1 MWMFYKKRRMWMERI
16 NLKGKVRKFLLIIF
30 TNLASLI
37 KREKVIQKFGSYT
50 LVWERLWKSI

>member
-1 MWMFYKKRRMWMERI
+1 MERI

-37 KREKVIQKFGSYT
+37 KRKKLFKSLALIHWY
-50 LVWERLWKSI
+50 ERDCERVFNIISVMI